1 MAAMAAATVERIAFF
16 GIATTVR
23 PHDRLAIKKAAKSFS
38 LPANGIW
45 HVSK

>member
-23 PHDRLAIKKAAKSFS
+23 PHDRVLI
-38 LPANGIW
+38 GE
-45 HVSK
+45 